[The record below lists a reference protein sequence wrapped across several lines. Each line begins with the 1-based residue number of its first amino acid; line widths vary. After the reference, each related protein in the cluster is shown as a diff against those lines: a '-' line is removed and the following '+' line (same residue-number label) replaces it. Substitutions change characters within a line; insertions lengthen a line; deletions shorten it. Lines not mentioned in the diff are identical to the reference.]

1 MTESIN
7 PADAVSP
14 AGQVDH
20 TNWLNLPT
28 EVAASILAATTV
40 LISLP
45 PLNLPPWAIFIAW
58 AGTFAAGGPTREVL
72 KKIWPA
78 MVLGS
83 TAALLIVLLFDLAAK
98 AFSGWSFTIAQMVI
112 IFVINGLMIATARV
126 TSLFSFVPGMF
137 FGFASFF
144 ATDFGGFGPVAHN
157 AWWAWVAVVLMNAL
171 GPIFAWLNVKLQK
184 PHAH

>member
-1 MTESIN
+1 MTGSMR
-7 PADAVSP
+7 P
-14 AGQVDH
+14 AGEVAAPQRPVR

-58 AGTFAAGGPTREVL
+58 AGTFAAGGPTRDVVR
-72 KKIWPA
+72 KIWPA

-83 TAALLIVLLFDLAAK
+83 TVALLIVLGFDRAATV
-98 AFSGWSFTIAQMVI
+98 FSGWSLTIAQMVI
-112 IFVINGLMIATARV
+112 IFVLNGLMISTARL
-126 TSLFSFVPGMF
+126 TSVFSFVPGMF

-144 ATDFGGFGPVAHN
+144 ATDFGGFGPVAQN
-157 AWWAWVAVVLMNAL
+157 PWWAWVAVVPMNAL
-171 GPIFAWLNVKLQK
+171 GPVFAWLNVKLQK
-184 PHAH
+184 PHSG

>member
-1 MTESIN
+1 MAGLMN
-7 PADAVSP
+7 PADEVP
-14 AGQVDH
+14 PTRQAGR

-28 EVAASILAATTV
+28 EVAASLLAATTV

-45 PLNLPPWAIFIAW
+45 PLHLPPWAIFIAW
-58 AGTFAAGGPTREVL
+58 AGTFAAGGPTRDVL

-83 TAALLIVLLFDLAAK
+83 SVALLIVLTFDLASNF
-98 AFSGWSFTIAQMVI
+98 FSGWSFTVAQMVI
-112 IFVINGLMIATARV
+112 IFVLNGLMIATARLTPV
-126 TSLFSFVPGMF
+126 FSFVPGMF

-157 AWWAWVAVVLMNAL
+157 HWWAWVACVSMNAL
-171 GPIFAWLNVKLQK
+171 GPIFAWLNVKLQE
-184 PHAH
+184 PHEH